1 VRVSVEDAMTPTK
14 PLLLSLA
21 LCAFLLP
28 NTAHAQAASDDYM
41 YRFEPDDLVG
51 ETLSTTPPL
60 LKIRPKLPRIT
71 LIRPRASFV
80 VEMLKSVEVL

>member
-1 VRVSVEDAMTPTK
+1 MTPTK
-14 PLLLSLA
+14 LLTLGVALSALLL
-21 LCAFLLP
+21 P
-28 NTAHAQAASDDYM
+28 GTASAQPKADDYDYM

-60 LKIRPKLPRIT
+60 LRVRPSPLRVM

-80 VEMLKSVEVL
+80 GEMLKSVEAL